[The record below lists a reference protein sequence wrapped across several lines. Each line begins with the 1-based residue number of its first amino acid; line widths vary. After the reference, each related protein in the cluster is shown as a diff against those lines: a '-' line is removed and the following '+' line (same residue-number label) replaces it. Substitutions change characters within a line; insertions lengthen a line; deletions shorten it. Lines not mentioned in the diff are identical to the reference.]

1 MTHYVYI
8 LKCPDCE
15 DEFFDFF
22 EDAKICAL
30 KCLSD
35 RPIITQTEVN
45 RNDFGE
51 CTDHCDLGT
60 VWTWEEALGN
70 TEEKPCDTVF
80 SKADTFSCP
89 ECDPEFDD
97 LDNSIDPEIEEIS
110 SLSEDL
116 ELEYEFK
123 PTELQKAKAEVF
135 KLNATQ
141 RFKQDETLPEIFALY
156 KELQPE
162 RRTDPND
169 DTFWEKRMQ
178 EDPRA
183 AQEDFLNFY
192 QRFHELRRNNELYV
206 SSHDTERRAAPSSIL
221 GAPSVAGASAVKFK
235 SVEAKDKLMSESIYK
250 VADRKPIPEGM
261 TLEELV
267 EAMEE
272 NEDTVE
278 CTKCGGLFEKAACTH
293 NKEGFGWCCTNC
305 EPADT
310 LVEEESAEDEHDE
323 SLVQEIIDS
332 KLEELE
338 EAATYRTHLDLC
350 PECGSENAF
359 DHETGFCINCGFNL

>member
-60 VWTWEEALGN
+60 VWTWEDVMGKETDA
-70 TEEKPCDTVF
+70 EPAISVF
-80 SKADTFSCP
+80 TKDDLKLMTDGK
-89 ECDPEFDD
+89 DPEFDN
-97 LDNSIDPEIEEIS
+97 LDNSFDTPAITEDDQRLATNKRGDYLVKASSGHGYTVFNRSNVCIGGLDCTTDEEAIRRFNRG
-110 SLSEDL
+110 DL
-116 ELEYEFK
+116 
-123 PTELQKAKAEVF
+123 
-135 KLNATQ
+135 
-141 RFKQDETLPEIFALY
+141 DE
-156 KELQPE
+156 
-162 RRTDPND
+162 
-169 DTFWEKRMQ
+169 
-178 EDPRA
+178 
-183 AQEDFLNFY
+183 
-192 QRFHELRRNNELYV
+192 
-206 SSHDTERRAAPSSIL
+206 
-221 GAPSVAGASAVKFK
+221 AVK
-235 SVEAKDKLMSESIYK
+235 V
-250 VADRKPIPEGM
+250 PIPEGM
-261 TLEELV
+261 TIEELV

-278 CTKCGGLFEKAACTH
+278 CTKCGGLFEKAGCTH

-310 LVEEESAEDEHDE
+310 LIEEKHEYDLTELVKDSVSHLTYDLGKDPWADDFADDVIVDLENNFDIEVPEDPIKYRDWCSAVASEV
-323 SLVQEIIDS
+323 SRQVNKSNS

-338 EAATYRTHLDLC
+338 EAAAYRTHLDLC
-350 PECGSENAF
+350 PECGAENAF